1 MSRITNIISNV
12 RIDLGDEQSTRYSND
27 ILIRHLNTAIN
38 EFILG
43 TKCLKERLY
52 VGLNTSSA
60 IYDLRPYAIEF
71 IRAEY
76 NNRNIEAKSFTELD
90 AIDKDWQVTIG
101 DSVKYITFDHLSKGM
116 FRIYPRVSGAMNIVT
131 QNQLYGGLIDIT
143 IGDDDYQIPSIEDV
157 TENIEQYLVLYI
169 VKKHSTI
176 TLSTEDSSLEIPTE
190 YDMALENYIK
200 AMCLRSDTDALNRA
214 YGNECLQL
222 YLGYVEAA
230 KVSETN
236 VHNTIQDRIIAYR
249 GAFE

>member
-1 MSRITNIISNV
+1 MSRITNIIGNV

-116 FRIYPRVSGAMNIVT
+116 FRIYPRVSGAMDIVT

-169 VKKHSTI
+169 VKKHSIVTI
-176 TLSTEDSSLEIPTE
+176 STENSSLEIPTE

-236 VHNTIQDRIIAYR
+236 IHNTIQDRIIAYR

>member
-90 AIDKDWQVTIG
+90 ALDKDWQVTIG

-169 VKKHSTI
+169 VKKHSTVTI
-176 TLSTEDSSLEIPTE
+176 STENSSLEIPTE

>member
-169 VKKHSTI
+169 VKKHGTV

-236 VHNTIQDRIIAYR
+236 VHNTIQDRIITYR